1 LVEAAR
7 CTRFRALILGD
18 WTTLGGVND
27 ECCNAEL
34 AWLARSEYYL
44 NVLTAANLVAR
55 TVLQVVR
62 KDLTDWTREGD
73 TYIKR
78 RTDGMYPSET
88 GDKRQ
93 NRYLDAHDDCECT
106 RGTRLD
112 DVWNGGSGSSWMFGK
127 ERLLISDLRK

>member
-1 LVEAAR
+1 MLD
-7 CTRFRALILGD
+7 D
-18 WTTLGGVND
+18 WTTLGGLDD
-27 ECCNAEL
+27 ECCHARL

-44 NVLTAANLVAR
+44 NVLTATNLVVR

-62 KDLTDWTREGD
+62 KDPTDWTREGD

-78 RTDGMYPSET
+78 RTDSMYPSET

-93 NRYLDAHDDCECT
+93 NKYFDAHDDCECT

-112 DVWNGGSGSSWMFGK
+112 GVWNGGSG
-127 ERLLISDLRK
+127 